1 MVDAN
6 DVLTATLATLNAT
19 LPATVR
25 AYDRSK
31 VPAPR
36 PPEYVE
42 VGVGRISGGEQ
53 RACGAT
59 AVTGWRITARA
70 LSQVSVHNANNSLSL
85 CDTALDAQR
94 LAVNAQWGFV
104 AFESGDDPA
113 YDDGWFDGLHTYT
126 TAI

>member
-1 MVDAN
+1 MN
-6 DVLTATLATLNAT
+6 DVLTAVIAAFNAQ

-25 AYDRSK
+25 AYDRSE
-31 VPAPR
+31 VPSPR

-42 VGVGRISGGEQ
+42 VGVSRMFGGEP
-53 RACGAT
+53 RACGGV
-59 AVTGWRITARA
+59 AVTGFRITARA
-70 LSQVSVHNANNSLSL
+70 VSQISVNNANATLSD

-94 LAVNAQWGFV
+94 LTVGANWGLV
-104 AFESGDDPA
+104 LFESGDDPA